1 MSNAFERQNRDA
13 SDQSGLTT
21 RRTFIKGVA
30 ALGATAALQTG
41 YGLERASAEQAA
53 GEEQLFAGVCRGNCA
68 GGCFLNVHVRD
79 GQVVRTT
86 ARDMPDTRYNR
97 ICSKG
102 LTHVGR
108 IYNSRRLR
116 YPMRR
121 VGERGSGEFERITWE
136 EALDEIASKWQGYTD
151 EFGPAA
157 MAVQYGSGNYAICS
171 GVGLGGA
178 VTRFMNATGCA
189 YIPNNVDA
197 AHGHTASAICT
208 FGLYGA
214 QNEPADFVNADTF
227 VCWGANPS
235 VSQPQ
240 VMHFILDAKE
250 RGATYVVI
258 DTMFNANAAKADKFI
273 AVNPSTDGVLAFGIL
288 NLLFQNGAV
297 DEEFVRDHT
306 NAPFLIDKGT
316 GVMLRMSDFGVAP
329 ASEDADDPYAV
340 FCEDAQ
346 KVVAVQDATHP
357 AISGVAQVEGHD
369 VVTAY
374 DNLVRIASDYPLERV
389 TQITGVSAEDVE
401 WLASEYATKDKVNTY
416 AMFGDN
422 HYINGHY
429 NYWPIYAVSWMTG
442 HVGSSG
448 NACGFGESIPVTAN
462 LAGTGYVDLDGN
474 PLQGQGPSYIDN
486 KVNALLDTQTYGGW
500 EVAEPY
506 DEGVPASGNV
516 VVSEGGTP
524 ATPLK
529 GVYVMC
535 SNPLA
540 NHAAHDYTVEWFKKL
555 DFVVVADMSMTE
567 TAKYADILLP
577 MAHWFEQDDL
587 FTSYASHLYMLV
599 QEKAVEPLG
608 EARTDFE
615 VFKELAGRLGYPRLF
630 GDMDAKD
637 YMRLWVES
645 DTNAGLG
652 ITYDGL
658 MEAKAV
664 KYMPVDTFVSY
675 EGGTFNTATGRGLL
689 YNDSPAADY
698 NVGQRIDFSKEIEPH
713 WEPAIEA
720 DVNSVARQ
728 TYPFYLLSEHMRTR
742 THSQWWDV
750 DYLKEY
756 EPEPCVKMSPAD
768 AAAKGIEDGDVVRVF
783 NDRGT
788 VTMKAYVNAG
798 LPQGMVA
805 APRAWQAEE
814 FIDGHFASLPTN
826 EFNQVTANFSFND
839 VAVDIE
845 KL

>member
-41 YGLERASAEQAA
+41 YGLERASAEQTA

-108 IYNSRRLR
+108 IYSSRRLR

-288 NLLFQNGAV
+288 NLLFQNGTV
-297 DEEFVRDHT
+297 DEEFVRNHT
-306 NAPFLIDKGT
+306 NAPFLIDKDT
-316 GVMLRMSDFGVAP
+316 GMMLRMSDFGVAP
-329 ASEDADDPYAV
+329 AGEDADDPYAV

-369 VVTAY
+369 VGTAY

-389 TQITGVSAEDVE
+389 AQITGVSAEDVE
-401 WLASEYATKDKVNTY
+401 WLANEYATKDKVNTY
-416 AMFGDN
+416 AMFGDTN
-422 HYINGHY
+422 VQPSEEYQNSCGEWFSDYVEAVRQAGSVWSVPVIDL
-429 NYWPIYAVSWMTG
+429 YAVSGIYPLLESNSQYLNNAQTDRLHLNPKG
-442 HVGSSG
+442 HS
-448 NACGFGESIPVTAN
+448 
-462 LAGTGYVDLDGN
+462 
-474 PLQGQGPSYIDN
+474 
-486 KVNALLDTQTYGGW
+486 
-500 EVAEPY
+500 
-506 DEGVPASGNV
+506 
-516 VVSEGGTP
+516 
-524 ATPLK
+524 
-529 GVYVMC
+529 
-535 SNPLA
+535 
-540 NHAAHDYTVEWFKKL
+540 
-555 DFVVVADMSMTE
+555 
-567 TAKYADILLP
+567 
-577 MAHWFEQDDL
+577 
-587 FTSYASHLYMLV
+587 
-599 QEKAVEPLG
+599 
-608 EARTDFE
+608 
-615 VFKELAGRLGYPRLF
+615 RLGATLVYQLLTLPC
-630 GDMDAKD
+630 
-637 YMRLWVES
+637 
-645 DTNAGLG
+645 
-652 ITYDGL
+652 
-658 MEAKAV
+658 
-664 KYMPVDTFVSY
+664 TF
-675 EGGTFNTATGRGLL
+675 
-689 YNDSPAADY
+689 
-698 NVGQRIDFSKEIEPH
+698 
-713 WEPAIEA
+713 
-720 DVNSVARQ
+720 
-728 TYPFYLLSEHMRTR
+728 
-742 THSQWWDV
+742 
-750 DYLKEY
+750 
-756 EPEPCVKMSPAD
+756 
-768 AAAKGIEDGDVVRVF
+768 
-783 NDRGT
+783 
-788 VTMKAYVNAG
+788 
-798 LPQGMVA
+798 
-805 APRAWQAEE
+805 
-814 FIDGHFASLPTN
+814 
-826 EFNQVTANFSFND
+826 
-839 VAVDIE
+839 
-845 KL
+845 